1 MPDALEL
8 LEEGRRAEKLGI
20 LTRAL
25 EAYESA
31 ARTSDD
37 PAVVAEALVHQADV
51 HRARCEW
58 DDAITCARD
67 AQVIAVTSGLTDR
80 HAEALNAEAVVHMAR
95 GDFPTA
101 TELLEELLGSVSD
114 AKLRGIALQNLG
126 TTRAQQGELADAEQ
140 AFAESYSCFLSCGY
154 ERGQAIAL
162 NNQGRV
168 ALDRGDRALAERVL
182 QQALGAAKDVD
193 DTELIGITMV
203 NFAEAILPHD
213 VVRAESFAC
222 SALGHFQQSHNTWRM
237 IECLRLLG
245 SIHEHRGNMEEAV
258 RCYDR
263 ALGKAREIGARVEI
277 SALEECIHRMGP
289 GPRAR

>member
-20 LTRAL
+20 LNRAL
-25 EAYESA
+25 EAYEEA
-31 ARTSDD
+31 ARASDD
-37 PAVVAEALVHQADV
+37 PAIIAEALVHQADV
-51 HRARCEW
+51 HRACCEW

-67 AQVIAVTSGLTDR
+67 AQVIAVTSGLGDR

-95 GDFPTA
+95 GDFTA
-101 TELLEELLGSVSD
+101 ATPLIEELLRTASD
-114 AKLRGIALQNLG
+114 ARLRGIALQNLG
-126 TTRAQQGELADAEQ
+126 TTRAQQGQLAAAEQ

-168 ALDRGDRALAERVL
+168 ALDRNDRALAERVL
-182 QQALGAAKDVD
+182 QQALHAAREVD
-193 DTELIGITMV
+193 DTELIGIIMV
-203 NFAEAILPHD
+203 NVAEAILPRD
-213 VVRAESFAC
+213 AVRAESFAC
-222 SALGHFQQSHNTWRM
+222 SALGHFQHSRNTWRM

-245 SIHEHRGNMEEAV
+245 SIHEHRGNVGEAA

-263 ALGKAREIGARVEI
+263 ALGMAREIGAKVEI
-277 SALEECIHRMGP
+277 AALEGCVNRLSSAM
-289 GPRAR
+289 RAR